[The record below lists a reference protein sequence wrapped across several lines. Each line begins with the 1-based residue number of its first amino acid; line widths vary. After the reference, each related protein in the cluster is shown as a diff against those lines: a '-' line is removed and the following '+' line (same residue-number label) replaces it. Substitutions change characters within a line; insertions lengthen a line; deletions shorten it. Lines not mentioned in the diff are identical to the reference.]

1 MQDSDTTHDA
11 ASDAAN
17 GAPCG
22 AAAISG
28 VGSASTPDGE
38 PAPHHDV
45 APGRRGARRRRRV
58 IALSVRDQE
67 RVSRGENP
75 EDLARADYEHDA
87 LSGVGGGLDAPET
100 GGAGSNDARLKRDV
114 PPHWG

>member
-1 MQDSDTTHDA
+1 MHDGDA
-11 ASDAAN
+11 TDATNDASH
-17 GAPCG
+17 GAV
-22 AAAISG
+22 AMSG
-28 VGSASTPDGE
+28 VDGPSNPDLE
-38 PAPHHDV
+38 PAPHHDA

-58 IALSVRDQE
+58 VALSPRDQE

-75 EDLARADYEHDA
+75 EDLAWADYEHDA

>member
-1 MQDSDTTHDA
+1 M
-11 ASDAAN
+11 
-17 GAPCG
+17 
-22 AAAISG
+22 SG

-38 PAPHHDV
+38 PVPHHDG

-58 IALSVRDQE
+58 VALSARDQE

-87 LSGVGGGLDAPET
+87 LSGVGGGLDAPQT
-100 GGAGSNDARLKRDV
+100 GGAGSNDARLKREV